1 MIPPSSSDGDLNE
14 SFSGNGSATGTE
26 LLAPARATLPAEPMA
41 VWGDASAAWP
51 AEPQQHGINPL
62 EFLQGLKRRW
72 ILALGVAGGLSLLV
86 MIAVFLLFPA
96 EQEATAY
103 LRVAP
108 VRPSYIEGG
117 RAKSV
122 SPDEVQRNQQNEMA
136 FCKSEGVLRAVVRE
150 PKVLETQLMQQ
161 NRGRPV
167 DFLTE
172 ELQVGFVPRSDIM
185 LVKLKGPKKEELAT
199 IVDEVVRQFLAQGVQ
214 EERAKLKKKTVDLR
228 EVVRQR
234 QLELTG
240 LRESARKQA
249 EAVGSPTAANAK
261 VMNEILLFDLEKVR
275 RQLADVEAQHSDQV
289 RKFQFAQAQ
298 MAEIKRRGASD
309 AMIDEQLARDQIY
322 VDMKAQAA
330 QLEAS
335 YRAQAGRAGGQ
346 ASASIR
352 QLGQAF
358 QESQRQMSDY
368 RRQAGTRVK
377 KALEDQMDSD
387 LRLLR
392 ADIMILAQRHKQ
404 LQDEAEKKLED
415 VKKKTSAT
423 EDLAA
428 KEETI
433 SRLIEFVHTKS
444 AIIGDWDLE
453 LMAPDRVEIMQS
465 ATSPEGTSQLQ
476 RIMLT
481 LGAGLITGCIGLCAV
496 GGWEYLK
503 KRLANV
509 GDVSKHLGLT
519 VVGTVPALPSRA
531 GAKVA
536 RGISVEQFDSM
547 LADSIDSIRAALI
560 HGAASDGHR
569 TLLVT
574 SAWEGEG
581 KTTVA
586 SQLAASLAR
595 CGRRTLLVDADF
607 RNPAL
612 HDLFDLGNDA
622 GLCEVLRGEVE
633 PHAAIRETPAANL
646 WLLSAGEMDYRSVQA
661 LENDAIGMLFRELKA
676 EYDFVVV
683 DSAPVLAV
691 ADPMLI
697 GQHVDGALVSV
708 RLGHSQRPKVD
719 EAVKRLRSVG
729 ITVFGAVVNGTKPV
743 RSRRAVDRSTL
754 LGSANG

>member
-1 MIPPSSSDGDLNE
+1 MIPPSSSDGDFGG
-14 SFSGNGSATGTE
+14 SFNGNGSATGTE
-26 LLAPARATLPAEPMA
+26 LLAPTRTILPAEP
-41 VWGDASAAWP
+41 VTDWGDVPAAWP
-51 AEPQQHGINPL
+51 TDAQQHGINPL
-62 EFLQGLKRRW
+62 EFLQALKRRW
-72 ILALGVAGGLSLLV
+72 MLALGVSGGLSVLV
-86 MIAVFLLFPA
+86 MVAMFFLFTP

-117 RAKSV
+117 RAKSA

-150 PKVLETQLMQQ
+150 TKVLETQLMQQ
-161 NRGRPV
+161 NRNRLV
-167 DFLTE
+167 DFLNE

-185 LVKLKGPKKEELAT
+185 YVRLKGPKKEELAT

-228 EVVRQR
+228 EVVRQK
-234 QLELTG
+234 QLELNG

-249 EAVGSPTAANAK
+249 DAVGAPTAANAK
-261 VMNEILLFDLEKVR
+261 VMMEILLFELEKVR
-275 RQLADVEAQHSDQV
+275 KQLADVEMQHSEQV
-289 RKFQFAQAQ
+289 RKLQFAQAQ
-298 MAEIKRRGASD
+298 MAEIKRRGASE
-309 AMIDEQLARDQIY
+309 AMIDEQLARDPIY
-322 VDMKAQAA
+322 VDMKTQAA

-335 YRAQAGRAGGQ
+335 YRAQASRAGGQ
-346 ASASIR
+346 ASPTIR

-358 QESQRQMSDY
+358 QESQQRIGEF
-368 RRQAGTRVK
+368 RRQAAAKIK
-377 KALEDQMDSD
+377 KALEEQMDSD
-387 LRLLR
+387 VRLLR
-392 ADIMILAQRHKQ
+392 ADIMILGQRHKQ
-404 LQDEAEKKLED
+404 LQEEAEKKLED

-423 EDLAA
+423 EELAA

-433 SRLIEFVHTKS
+433 LRLVEFVNAKS
-444 AIIGDWDLE
+444 TVIGDWDLE
-453 LMAPDRVEIMQS
+453 LMAPDRVEVMQS

-481 LGAGLITGCIGLCAV
+481 LGAGFITVCIGLCAV

-509 GDVSKHLGLT
+509 GDVSKHLGLS

-531 GAKVA
+531 GAQVA
-536 RGISVEQFDSM
+536 RGISAEQFDAM

-569 TLLVT
+569 TLMVT

-612 HDLFDLGNDA
+612 HELFDLGNDA
-622 GLCEVLRGEVE
+622 GLCEVLRGEAE
-633 PHAAIRETPAANL
+633 PQAAIRETPAANL
-646 WLLSAGEMDYRSVQA
+646 WLLSAGAMDHRSVQA

-676 EYDFVVV
+676 EYDFAVV
-683 DSAPVLAV
+683 DCAPVLAV

-729 ITVFGAVVNGTKPV
+729 ITVFGAVVNGTKPM
-743 RSRRAVDRSTL
+743 RSRRAVERAAL
-754 LGSANG
+754 LGGANG